1 MMYHD
6 VVSSAEDFEMSDE
19 KKSKFEAFLAFAGEH
34 PILTFLLALVALD
47 AFCCVFKAIICL
59 VRG

>member
-1 MMYHD
+1 
-6 VVSSAEDFEMSDE
+6 MSDE